1 MATAVRQEQEEAG
14 TDVIEVTA
22 GVLRL
27 QLPITMPGLGH
38 VNCYAIPDRHGVA
51 IVDPGLPGPDAWRD
65 LLDRLGRAGI
75 KLAPVVVNGLYPPV
89 AELDADPRAAAE
101 SAGAFLRPG
110 EADAL
115 GAAARFRR
123 GRQGLQAEQLARL
136 AEALPLPQV
145 GLPYLFTPEVG
156 PPEIDVLAEELA
168 RGVRSLP
175 EPAGAKGSRL

>member
-1 MATAVRQEQEEAG
+1 M
-14 TDVIEVTA
+14 
-22 GVLRL
+22 
-27 QLPITMPGLGH
+27 
-38 VNCYAIPDRHGVA
+38 
-51 IVDPGLPGPDAWRD
+51 
-65 LLDRLGRAGI
+65 
-75 KLAPVVVNGLYPPV
+75 